1 MISLVEGGSAWV
13 FLTGLGQRQDP
24 DSPFS
29 AFLDTHASLLLRFIS
44 RKQERNGHLMTTSS
58 LVLKTAIG
66 NYGNTKALKDGTV
79 TVPGISFDF
88 VEISPVN
95 RAFRPMVE
103 RLEFDV
109 SEMAVTTY
117 MLAKHFGKQLTAL
130 PIVLMRIFHHGT
142 ILCNARSGIRE
153 PKDLEGRR
161 VGLRAYA
168 QTGPTWSRGILQN
181 EYGVDL
187 GKVTWVT
194 FEGSH
199 VSEFQDPGNAVRAP
213 EGKKITDM
221 LLSGEIDAAIGAD
234 RVDSPEVRPLFAQA
248 SNVEAEWFRKTGIYP
263 LNHIV
268 VIKSGLASSHPW
280 VLGELFRA
288 FKTAKEFYLGRLNT
302 QGPSSADD
310 ELKLRLK
317 RIVGGDPLPYGVLP
331 NRKAIETL
339 AQFVFQQKVLP
350 RLYRV
355 EELFDPAV
363 MDLE

>member
-1 MISLVEGGSAWV
+1 
-13 FLTGLGQRQDP
+13 
-24 DSPFS
+24 
-29 AFLDTHASLLLRFIS
+29 
-44 RKQERNGHLMTTSS
+44 MTANS

-79 TVPGISFDF
+79 KAPGISFEF

-130 PIVLMRIFHHGT
+130 PIVLMRVFHHGP

-153 PKDLEGRR
+153 PKDLEGKK

-187 GKVTWVT
+187 DKVTWVT

-199 VSEFQDPGNAVRAP
+199 VSEFQDPGSAVRAP
-213 EGKKITDM
+213 GGKKITDM

-234 RVDSPEVRPLFAQA
+234 RVDSPEVKPLFARA
-248 SNVEAEWFRKTGIYP
+248 SDVEAEWFRKTGIYP
-263 LNHIV
+263 VNHIV
-268 VIKSGLASSHPW
+268 VVKSGLASSHPW
-280 VLGELFRA
+280 VRDEIFRA
-288 FKTAKEFYLGRLNT
+288 FKTAKEIYLDRLTT
-302 QGPSSADD
+302 QGPSSPDD

-317 RIVGGDPLPYGVLP
+317 RIVGGDPLPYGVPP
-331 NRKAIETL
+331 NRKAFETL
-339 AQFVFQQKVLP
+339 GQFVFQQKMLP
-350 RLYRV
+350 KAYGV
-355 EELFDPAV
+355 EDLFEPAV